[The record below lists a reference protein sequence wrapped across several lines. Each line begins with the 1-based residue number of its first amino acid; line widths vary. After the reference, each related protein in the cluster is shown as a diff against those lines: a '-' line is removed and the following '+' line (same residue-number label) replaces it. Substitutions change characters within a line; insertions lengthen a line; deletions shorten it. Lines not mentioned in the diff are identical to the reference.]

1 MRRAAILLLIGA
13 LCPVLIAQVGRDDLT
28 PLDIGYNVAI
38 LDDKLTV
45 EVGIDVRNITRA
57 ATHVAMPNW
66 SPGAY
71 GIRRFGDRVTDLTA
85 VCGDQA
91 LDVLR
96 LDHQTWSIDT
106 EGIRSMRVSYRV
118 EQRPRRFGSRAT
130 GDAKTGMQVSGP
142 GTYMYVVGGKE
153 RPVTVRYVLPAGWK
167 LANGLLETDDPLVRR
182 AKDYDTFIDAP
193 TIFGIFKQYDFEV
206 NGTPFAC
213 VFFENQQRYD
223 FDLPK
228 FVDICKQI
236 VTYQGEMFGSFPFPN
251 YVFLFTIPGGGG
263 LEHLNSTSIGLNP
276 VAQARDPRAG
286 AFVTAHEFFHLW
298 NVKRIR
304 PKTFGPLE
312 YEHENYT
319 GNLWVSEGWTS
330 YYGELTLVRTGINS
344 RKEFLA
350 AFERYL
356 DREFNKDSRHEHS
369 VFWASRNVWH
379 RDRDEPPRVDY
390 YAKGE
395 ILGAMIDLKIRHETG
410 NRKSLDDVML
420 FMNRWFA
427 ERGTGFEEGDIERA
441 CTAISNYDFGEFFA
455 RHVRGVLDPPLAEY
469 FGYAGIEYSE
479 QLAVTSALPFETRR
493 SNNGWRVTHAGGSDS
508 VEAGDVITALGDAE
522 QLRPASFLR
531 DKKPGDR
538 VKIAFLHQG
547 RAEEAEVSLV
557 ERQRKMSL
565 LRFVDQPTDKQARI
579 REGWLTGK

>member
-142 GTYMYVVGGKE
+142 GTYLYVVGGKE

-206 NGTPFAC
+206 NGT
-213 VFFENQQRYD
+213 R
-223 FDLPK
+223 
-228 FVDICKQI
+228 
-236 VTYQGEMFGSFPFPN
+236 S
-251 YVFLFTIPGGGG
+251 
-263 LEHLNSTSIGLNP
+263 S
-276 VAQARDPRAG
+276 
-286 AFVTAHEFFHLW
+286 
-298 NVKRIR
+298 VK
-304 PKTFGPLE
+304 
-312 YEHENYT
+312 
-319 GNLWVSEGWTS
+319 
-330 YYGELTLVRTGINS
+330 
-344 RKEFLA
+344 
-350 AFERYL
+350 
-356 DREFNKDSRHEHS
+356 
-369 VFWASRNVWH
+369 
-379 RDRDEPPRVDY
+379 
-390 YAKGE
+390 
-395 ILGAMIDLKIRHETG
+395 
-410 NRKSLDDVML
+410 
-420 FMNRWFA
+420 
-427 ERGTGFEEGDIERA
+427 
-441 CTAISNYDFGEFFA
+441 
-455 RHVRGVLDPPLAEY
+455 
-469 FGYAGIEYSE
+469 
-479 QLAVTSALPFETRR
+479 
-493 SNNGWRVTHAGGSDS
+493 
-508 VEAGDVITALGDAE
+508 
-522 QLRPASFLR
+522 
-531 DKKPGDR
+531 
-538 VKIAFLHQG
+538 
-547 RAEEAEVSLV
+547 
-557 ERQRKMSL
+557 
-565 LRFVDQPTDKQARI
+565 
-579 REGWLTGK
+579 